1 MDYRGD
7 TEIWFAWR
15 TVFGSVALYLIAFT
29 GIGDGL
35 FLLRSFLLREACPN
49 PHPQETVELLQAKV
63 NALDLAVLDQVEA
76 RLQVLSGGQ
85 TGLQVS

>member
-1 MDYRGD
+1 M
-7 TEIWFAWR
+7 
-15 TVFGSVALYLIAFT
+15 GSSSLI
-29 GIGDGL
+29 L
-35 FLLRSFLLREACPN
+35 SREVCPN

-85 TGLQVS
+85 TGLQVSWDFGSPGCPVNLKSVFSECPGKGE